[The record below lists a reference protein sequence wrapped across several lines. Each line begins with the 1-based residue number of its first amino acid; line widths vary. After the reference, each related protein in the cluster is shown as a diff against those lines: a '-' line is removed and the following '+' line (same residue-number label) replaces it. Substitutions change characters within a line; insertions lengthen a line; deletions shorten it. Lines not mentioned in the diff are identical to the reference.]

1 MFLILRKQTIS
12 VKVRLKKYLTTS
24 TMSIMYG
31 YNICL
36 KIYPNPIPIAF
47 GSNRNYLRKKM
58 LLHSDVIGIA
68 FVEHVLCY
76 ILSNIG

>member
-1 MFLILRKQTIS
+1 
-12 VKVRLKKYLTTS
+12 
-24 TMSIMYG
+24 MSIMYG
-31 YNICL
+31 YNIYL

-68 FVEHVLCY
+68 FGECAHC
-76 ILSNIG
+76 SIGLQIC